1 MSLLFTHCPKCRHA
15 PLPAD
20 QAFPAACPACGVIL
34 AKVGQAA
41 PARRKADED
50 EDDAVPVSTARDDD
64 ERPAL
69 ARVLFHVP
77 ERVDSTL
84 FWGRCVL
91 WAVFATWAFFL
102 IRKDFRSGE
111 IGESF
116 IHRPL
121 LIFHEAGHVLF
132 IPFGEWMTIFGG
144 SFFQLVMPAVM
155 AGALLWKNR
164 DPFGASIGLWLLG
177 VSMLDLAPYV
187 YDALEP
193 KLMLLSGMTGEEG
206 GHDWIFL
213 LSSMGKLAKA
223 QLYGAVLHKLGAL
236 VVLIALGWGAWMLK
250 LQHARK
256 ENFVAQE

>member
-1 MSLLFTHCPKCRHA
+1 MFRQCPKCGHA
-15 PLPAD
+15 PLPAE
-20 QAFPAACPACGVIL
+20 QSFPAACPACGVIL
-34 AKVGQAA
+34 AKVGQAT
-41 PARRKADED
+41 PARRSRDDDDED
-50 EDDAVPVSTARDDD
+50 EGTVAAAEADDE

-69 ARVLFHVP
+69 ARLFFHVP

-84 FWGRCVL
+84 FWGRCAL
-91 WAVFATWAFFL
+91 WALFAVWAFFL
-102 IRKDFRSGE
+102 IRKDFRTGE

-144 SFFQLVMPAVM
+144 SFFQLLMPAILG
-155 AGALLWKNR
+155 GALLWKNR

-177 VSMLDLAPYV
+177 VSLLDLAPYV
-187 YDALEP
+187 YDALHP
-193 KLMLLSGMTGEEG
+193 QLMLLSGTTGEEG

-223 QLYGAVLHKLGAL
+223 QTYGAVLHKLGAL
-236 VVLIALGWGAWMLK
+236 VVLIALGWGACMLR

-256 ENFVAQE
+256 DDFVAQE